1 MRIAAAARVAGLAAV
16 PAFTGRP
23 LTTDDAAIVEDKAC
37 LLETWGDRSR
47 DATIGWA
54 AP

>member
-1 MRIAAAARVAGLAAV
+1 MRIAAAALVAGLAAV
-16 PAFTGRP
+16 PAFAGRP
-23 LTTDDAAIVEDKAC
+23 LTTDDAAIVEDKGC
-37 LLETWGDRSR
+37 QLETWVDRSR